1 MDITDVKDLCSR
13 VGTNTTFLLSAT
25 LQVLRNI
32 PEGWHN
38 RNADDEIFHA
48 VNKV

>member
-32 PEGWHN
+32 PERKDGIIETPTT
-38 RNADDEIFHA
+38 RSSML
-48 VNKV
+48 